1 MVLSVGLPSGD
12 PLGVS
17 EGYGQPQHALRRART
32 CTKTK
37 EIYRENSLYFYF
49 PILSA
54 VPHKRAT
61 WYEKLTTGPESAV
74 GDVHVHVQVSRF

>member
-1 MVLSVGLPSGD
+1 MPRVAVAPPDWGDMVMNPCDTMTNQPTSST
-12 PLGVS
+12 VS
-17 EGYGQPQHALRRART
+17 EG
-32 CTKTK
+32 
-37 EIYRENSLYFYF
+37 LYISVF

>member
-1 MVLSVGLPSGD
+1 MVMNPCDTMTNQATIDKQYGEQYGLHISV
-12 PLGVS
+12 
-17 EGYGQPQHALRRART
+17 
-32 CTKTK
+32 
-37 EIYRENSLYFYF
+37 F